1 MCQCQLQ
8 SEHIVLSAAR
18 LYTLYML
25 TNNCIAHLNTTQ
37 TELQGHTAVTQV
49 LIEKGAEL
57 NIANTIDGHTPLHL
71 AYLRG
76 HSEVVQLLIT
86 AGASETVLDKKGNTP
101 MVSLHSQINCTYTLQ
116 LMQDAKHSL
125 RCDRLD

>member
-1 MCQCQLQ
+1 
-8 SEHIVLSAAR
+8 
-18 LYTLYML
+18 ML
-25 TNNCIAHLNTTQ
+25 TNDCIAHLLTTQ

-57 NIANTIDGHTPLHL
+57 DIANTIDGHTPLHL

-101 MVSLHSQINCTYTLQ
+101 MVNSHRIKNRILVYTPVNAGCKAFIE
-116 LMQDAKHSL
+116 M
-125 RCDRLD
+125 